1 MKPHMY
7 YWVKD
12 ELSREWRVLV
22 EGEYESYPD
31 GNNIVSDL
39 NAVEYWLSDE
49 NGSRESNYYPESD
62 VPPEIL
68 GFIESVLDDHKT
80 YTEIQRE
87 YEEAVNAM

>member
-12 ELSREWRVLV
+12 NLGREWRVLV

-31 GNNIVSDL
+31 GNNIVSEL
-39 NAVEYWLSDE
+39 TAVEYYLNE
-49 NGSRESNYYPESD
+49 FFFAGIKREEE